1 MLNTRTGYDSH
12 DSHDRYKRRENTKM
26 ARFVLTALGGSS
38 IEWYDFF
45 LYSTAAVLIFP
56 VLFFPSGIPAY
67 VALIASFSTFAFGFI
82 ARPIGAIVF
91 SNLGVRAGRKTALV
105 VVLILMGIAT
115 TIIGLLPTYA
125 EIGVLAPIAL
135 VLCRFAQ
142 GLAIGGHWGAVVLLL
157 TESAPPE
164 KRGFYGAFA
173 QAGAPIGLIV
183 ASLAFLLISHSL
195 THDQFIEWGWRC
207 PFVVNFVLISLAI
220 YAKFRLDE
228 TPSFHAL
235 EVSDPLGQ
243 RFRSGP
249 APVLKALAKFPRE
262 IVLAAGAVLAVQVVS
277 ITFLT
282 FGFAYATDISGPSIR
297 RLHMLAV
304 VIFSSAFHIPWLFF
318 FAAYSDRRGRFK
330 ISQLG
335 AVLLGL
341 LVFAVFPALKSGS
354 LLVITVVFCMGQTFI
369 AMMYGPYAAMLSE
382 LFSAEV
388 RYSAA
393 SIAYQLGAM
402 LGGGLAPVIATLI
415 LTTTGGTIW
424 ISVYAALACLVSWF
438 CFQRL
443 RGIQAQAPSLI
454 AGGCYDGPG
463 VK

>member
-1 MLNTRTGYDSH
+1 MGCSRVVAYGERSAGKTR
-12 DSHDRYKRRENTKM
+12 
-26 ARFVLTALGGSS
+26 
-38 IEWYDFF
+38 
-45 LYSTAAVLIFP
+45 
-56 VLFFPSGIPAY
+56 
-67 VALIASFSTFAFGFI
+67 
-82 ARPIGAIVF
+82 
-91 SNLGVRAGRKTALV
+91 
-105 VVLILMGIAT
+105 
-115 TIIGLLPTYA
+115 LL
-125 EIGVLAPIAL
+125 
-135 VLCRFAQ
+135 
-142 GLAIGGHWGAVVLLL
+142 
-157 TESAPPE
+157 
-164 KRGFYGAFA
+164 AFA

-335 AVLLGL
+335 AVLL
-341 LVFAVFPALKSGS
+341 AVFPALKSGS

-382 LFSAEV
+382 LFSAE
-388 RYSAA
+388 YSAA

-402 LGGGLAPVIATLI
+402 LGGGLAPVIALP
-415 LTTTGGTIW
+415 
-424 ISVYAALACLVSWF
+424 LVERS
-438 CFQRL
+438 
-443 RGIQAQAPSLI
+443 G
-454 AGGCYDGPG
+454 
-463 VK
+463 

>member
-1 MLNTRTGYDSH
+1 M
-12 DSHDRYKRRENTKM
+12 
-26 ARFVLTALGGSS
+26 
-38 IEWYDFF
+38 
-45 LYSTAAVLIFP
+45 
-56 VLFFPSGIPAY
+56 
-67 VALIASFSTFAFGFI
+67 
-82 ARPIGAIVF
+82 
-91 SNLGVRAGRKTALV
+91 
-105 VVLILMGIAT
+105 
-115 TIIGLLPTYA
+115 
-125 EIGVLAPIAL
+125 
-135 VLCRFAQ
+135 
-142 GLAIGGHWGAVVLLL
+142 
-157 TESAPPE
+157 
-164 KRGFYGAFA
+164 
-173 QAGAPIGLIV
+173 
-183 ASLAFLLISHSL
+183 
-195 THDQFIEWGWRC
+195 
-207 PFVVNFVLISLAI
+207 
-220 YAKFRLDE
+220 
-228 TPSFHAL
+228 
-235 EVSDPLGQ
+235 SDPLGQ
-243 RFRSGP
+243 RFSIRASSCSY
-249 APVLKALAKFPRE
+249 ALAKFPRE

-318 FAAYSDRRGRFK
+318 FAASSDRRGDGT
-330 ISQLG
+330 SQLG

-438 CFQRL
+438 LSLKASRHA
-443 RGIQAQAPSLI
+443 GAQAPSLI
-454 AGGCYDGPG
+454 AGGVTTVLVYNQPR
-463 VK
+463 

>member
-1 MLNTRTGYDSH
+1 MTLERH
-12 DSHDRYKRRENTKM
+12 DKHENTKM

-38 IEWYDFF
+38 IEWCDFF

-56 VLFFPSGIPAY
+56 VLFFPSGIPSY

-82 ARPIGAIVF
+82 ARPIGTIVF
-91 SNLGVRAGRKTALV
+91 SNLGDRAGRKTALV
-105 VVLILMGIAT
+105 VVLTLMGVAT
-115 TIIGLLPTYA
+115 TTIGLLPTYA
-125 EIGVLAPIAL
+125 EIGVFAPIAL

-173 QAGAPIGLIV
+173 QAGAPIGLIL
-183 ASLAFLLISHSL
+183 ANLAFLIVSL
-195 THDQFIEWGWRC
+195 AMPSEDFMEWGWRC
-207 PFVVNFVLISLAI
+207 PFVVNFALVGLAI
-220 YAKFRLDE
+220 YAKFQLEE
-228 TPSFHAL
+228 TPSFHAI
-235 EVSDPLGQ
+235 EVSDPLDL
-243 RFRSGP
+243 RFRSEP
-249 APVLKALAKFPRE
+249 APVLQALAKFPRE
-262 IVLAAGAVLAVQVVS
+262 IGLAAGAVLAVQVVS

-282 FGFAYATDISGPSIR
+282 FGLAYASEIPGIR
-297 RLHMLAV
+297 RSDMLV
-304 VIFSSAFHIPWLFF
+304 VLIVSSAFHIPWLFVF
-318 FAAYSDRRGRFK
+318 GKYSDRCGRFK

-335 AVLLGL
+335 AVLLGVL
-341 LVFAVFPALKSGS
+341 AFAVFPALKSGS

-415 LTTTGGTIW
+415 LTTTGSTIW

-454 AGGCYDGPG
+454 AGGCYDGVG